1 MSVNWDAVHK
11 LLSIS
16 DLAHQWPRLKA
27 LTDAAQRELEVHA
40 EGAAKENAD
49 AVAKKVEEDA
59 KVEAAAVAKA
69 NAEANKAKA
78 EADRPSPTPFFR
90 RTEEA

>member
-49 AVAKKVEEDA
+49 AVAKK
-59 KVEAAAVAKA
+59 
-69 NAEANKAKA
+69 AEAEKPTPT
-78 EADRPSPTPFFR
+78 PSPTPFFR

>member
-49 AVAKKVEEDA
+49 AVAKKVE
-59 KVEAAAVAKA
+59 
-69 NAEANKAKA
+69 AEKPTPT
-78 EADRPSPTPFFR
+78 PSPTPFFR
-90 RTEEA
+90 RTEEV